1 MRNHTI
7 WLHCYERRRNSL
19 NNMVKIL
26 QSVCKIAENTISHA
40 IICIRW
46 ELHPM
51 KIWTKRS
58 TKCSKVVGK
67 TPINIST
74 WTLIEGKLWN
84 TKQIKYVF
92 FLVKNNVHLYAHY
105 PMLLAMSCW
114 SNRFVRATY
123 SCKKISF
130 FFLSTLLQTIFI
142 YSHGNF

>member
-92 FLVKNNVHLYAHY
+92 FPRKKQRSLVRTLSYVTRNV
-105 PMLLAMSCW
+105 LLIQQIRSSYLFMQE
-114 SNRFVRATY
+114 N
-123 SCKKISF
+123 
-130 FFLSTLLQTIFI
+130 
-142 YSHGNF
+142 